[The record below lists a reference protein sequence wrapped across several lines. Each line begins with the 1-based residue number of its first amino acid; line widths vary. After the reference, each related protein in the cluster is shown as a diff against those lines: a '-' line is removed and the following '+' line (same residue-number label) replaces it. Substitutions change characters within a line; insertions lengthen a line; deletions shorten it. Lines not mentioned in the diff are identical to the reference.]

1 MSNLDLYNKVRAV
14 PAEAQK
20 PISGGRL
27 NGKTDINPMW
37 RIKALTEQ
45 FGMCGIGW
53 YPEVLRQWTET
64 GANGEVAAF
73 CNINLY
79 VKVGDEWSKPIF
91 GTGGSALIAKESKGL
106 NTSDEC
112 YKMALTDAISV
123 ACKHLGFG
131 ADIYWEKDRSKYDKP
146 AEPPKSAA
154 APPKEPPRIT
164 AAQVAEIAI
173 ELTRVGWDIGSMLEY
188 LGKQFKCKIPVVES
202 ITPVQFKFIMGKMKE
217 KPDKGDANG

>member
-146 AEPPKSAA
+146 AETPAPAPKA
-154 APPKEPPRIT
+154 PPRIT
-164 AAQVAEIAI
+164 TAQVG
-173 ELTRVGWDIGSMLEY
+173 ELAVELDRIGWNLGAMLEY
-188 LGKQFKCKIPVVES
+188 LNSKQAGLNLKKVEDMN
-202 ITPVQFKFIMGKMKE
+202 ITHFDYIMKMMKK
-217 KPDKGDANG
+217 KPDKVA